1 MRLKDIKMTLAAV
14 WVVVAIIV
22 GIVAG
27 VSSSGGLLALVA
39 LGLLPPLAMLLLW
52 NDPDQ
57 TMSESISKARR

>member
-1 MRLKDIKMTLAAV
+1 MRLQTIKMTIGAA
-14 WVVVAIIV
+14 WVVIAIIV

-52 NDPDQ
+52 NDPGQ

>member
-1 MRLKDIKMTLAAV
+1 MRLQTIKMTIGAA
-14 WVVVAIIV
+14 WVVIAIIV

-52 NDPDQ
+52 NDPDP